1 MYKKIVSLF
10 FIIALLVACAP
21 SPVSPPA
28 PAANEQPAA
37 VEPAAP
43 SQAEEEP
50 AAPAPI
56 AECNRPVTLDLYM
69 VGGGDTPARPEV
81 EAALNEYIAPLCFN
95 VTFNIVGWGDW
106 FSKAITGIQAGE
118 KMDIFFT
125 ADWWQYNEL
134 VAQGLL
140 LPLNDDNGPDGN
152 LLDQYGLGIQA
163 SLNPAFL
170 SGTQINGVNYA
181 VPTNKELAVPD
192 GLMFNNTVAEEI
204 GFTREDANKLK
215 SLRDMEP
222 WLEKAKAAHP
232 DEYPYLLNFMAP
244 FYPYIGGLANGI
256 PNNNLTMDGLPDAN
270 GNFDEMIIEL
280 VETEWYE
287 NHVNVIREWNQ
298 KGWVHPE
305 AALTG
310 YEDTPIFN
318 SGKWFLHAQP
328 LKGEGI
334 KAQEMINSSGNPD
347 LRVTEI
353 YTHPKVVVT
362 LHTGGSLLAI
372 PALSDYPVEAMK
384 FINLL
389 HTDPTVVNIALFG
402 VEGKH
407 WEMEADGR
415 VNLIDNAWYSAH
427 PGAWVWGN
435 TQIQLVTNQ
444 EDPDKNRMLIEY
456 ANDAVPH
463 PSLGFRFDRTPVEA
477 ELTALTAVN
486 DTYWTPL
493 LYGYVDPAT
502 ELPKFRAELK
512 AAGIDVVKAELQ
524 RQYNEWKANK

>member
-1 MYKKIVSLF
+1 
-10 FIIALLVACAP
+10 
-21 SPVSPPA
+21 
-28 PAANEQPAA
+28 
-37 VEPAAP
+37 
-43 SQAEEEP
+43 
-50 AAPAPI
+50 
-56 AECNRPVTLDLYM
+56 
-69 VGGGDTPARPEV
+69 
-81 EAALNEYIAPLCFN
+81 
-95 VTFNIVGWGDW
+95 
-106 FSKAITGIQAGE
+106 
-118 KMDIFFT
+118 
-125 ADWWQYNEL
+125 
-134 VAQGLL
+134 
-140 LPLNDDNGPDGN
+140 
-152 LLDQYGLGIQA
+152 
-163 SLNPAFL
+163 
-170 SGTQINGVNYA
+170 
-181 VPTNKELAVPD
+181 
-192 GLMFNNTVAEEI
+192 
-204 GFTREDANKLK
+204 
-215 SLRDMEP
+215 
-222 WLEKAKAAHP
+222 
-232 DEYPYLLNFMAP
+232 MAP
-244 FYPYIGGLANGI
+244 FFPYIGGLANGV
-256 PNNNLTMDGLPDAN
+256 PNNNLTMDGIPDAN

-362 LHTGGSLLAI
+362 LHTGGSMLAI
-372 PALSDYPVEAMK
+372 PALSDHPVEAMK

-389 HTDPTVVNIALFG
+389 HTDPTAVNIALFG

-435 TQIQLVTNQ
+435 TQIQHVTNQ

-456 ANDAVPH
+456 ADDALPH

-477 ELTALTAVN
+477 ELTALSAVN

-512 AAGIDVVKAELQ
+512 AAGIDVVKAEIQ
-524 RQYNEWKANK
+524 RQYDEWKANK

>member
-1 MYKKIVSLF
+1 MYQKIVSLLLLV
-10 FIIALLVACAP
+10 ALLVACAP
-21 SPVSPPA
+21 GASTPA
-28 PAANEQPAA
+28 PGAN
-37 VEPAAP
+37 EPAAP
-43 SQAEEEP
+43 GQAEEKQPEKQP
-50 AAPAPI
+50 ELVQE
-56 AECNRPVTLDLYM
+56 ECRRPVTLDLYM

-81 EAALNEYIAPLCFN
+81 EAALNEYIEPLCMN
-95 VTFNIVGWGDW
+95 VRFNIVGWGDW

-134 VAQGLL
+134 VNQGLL

-152 LLDQYGLGIQA
+152 LLEQYGQGIVRT
-163 SLNPAFL
+163 LNPAFL
-170 SGTQINGVNYA
+170 SGTQINGINYA

-192 GLMFNNTVAEEI
+192 GLIYNVEFGEQL
-204 GFTREDANKLK
+204 GFTKAEADKLK

-222 WLEKAKAAHP
+222 WLEKAKAARP
-232 DEYPYLLNFMAP
+232 DEFPYLLNFMAP
-244 FYPYIGGLANGI
+244 FNPYLSGLANGV
-256 PNNNLTMDGLPDAN
+256 PNNNLTMVGNPDAN
-270 GNFDEMIIEL
+270 GNFDETIIDL

-287 NHVNVIREWNQ
+287 NHVKVMREWHN

-318 SGKWFLHAQP
+318 SGKFLLYAQP

-334 KAQEMINSSGNPD
+334 KAQEMVNSSGNSG
-347 LRVTEI
+347 LRVAEI
-353 YTHPKVVVT
+353 YTHPKVVT
-362 LHTGGSLLAI
+362 TIHTGGSMLAI
-372 PALSDYPVEAMK
+372 PALSDHPVEAMK

-389 HTDPTVVNIALFG
+389 HTDPKVVNIALFG

-407 WEMEADGR
+407 WELEADGR

-435 TQIQLVTNQ
+435 TQIQHVTNQ
-444 EDPDKNRMLIEY
+444 EDPDKNRLLIEY
-456 ANDAVPH
+456 ADDALPH

-477 ELTALTAVN
+477 ELTALNAVN

-512 AAGIDVVKAELQ
+512 AAGIETVRAELQ